1 MDLPVSVICQR
12 ALEQAVQRMTAVRAL
27 AQSEQPADELIA
39 HLPRFTD
46 RARTALGLAVEDQ
59 SGDDQ
64 PAVGTGQ
71 LLAGLLAE
79 GGNLALQ
86 VLRAL
91 ELEPA
96 QVGRE
101 LQRLPAGEAGPS
113 AGPGARRF
121 SGPAANALER
131 SVGEAIALGH
141 NFVGCEHLLLG
152 LVAEPD
158 GTAGRLLRR
167 LGAEPRPTRRAVTAA
182 LAGYAHLRSQTAADE
197 TGGTRAVAAA
207 VRQELQPVIGRVER
221 LERHLGLPAG
231 S

>member
-12 ALEQAVQRMTAVRAL
+12 ALEQAVQRLTAVRAL
-27 AQSEQPADELIA
+27 ASSDQPVDELIA

-46 RARTALGLAVEDQ
+46 RARTALRLALQQDQ
-59 SGDDQ
+59 PGDGE

-101 LQRLPAGEAGPS
+101 LRRHPAGEAGPS
-113 AGPGARRF
+113 AGPGERRF
-121 SGPAANALER
+121 SAPATTALEGAVR
-131 SVGEAIALGH
+131 EAVALGH

-152 LVAEPD
+152 LVTEPD
-158 GTAGRLLRR
+158 GTAGQLLRG
-167 LGAEPRPTRRAVTAA
+167 LGAEPRPTRRAVSAA
-182 LAGYAHLRSQTAADE
+182 LAGYAHLRSQTA
-197 TGGTRAVAAA
+197 GTRPTAA
-207 VRQELQPVIGRVER
+207 GRWPR
-221 LERHLGLPAG
+221 PSARSSSP
-231 S
+231 